1 MMYLINKKNYEQYI
15 LDYLEGNLNPGMTQ
29 AMEEFLE
36 RNPEVYKEIQDLMD
50 YSLVEEVHS
59 YEAKEGLKKPFV
71 FPLRVVSG
79 IAAAIAILLLAGIT
93 FIKME
98 RPADASYQFADELEG
113 QELKEKSVTGK
124 KNKDDYD
131 VAVEDVKVVEEG
143 MQIETVKPDKKQE
156 ERVIGGIAIGKTQG
170 NQQVKHILEK
180 EEAKTFAEAEIYRI
194 EEMDYTDRREE
205 RQVER
210 LSGVTMAAIGLSSG
224 LTIEELPS
232 SNVVVDVDSPSFLA
246 GLNGRLDEINEN
258 ILPYLKIAKAKGL
271 ISESYEI
278 QPISLRILADALV
291 PESIQF

>member
-71 FPLRVVSG
+71 LPLRMVSG
-79 IAAAIAILLLAGIT
+79 IAAAITILLLAGIA
-93 FIKME
+93 FIKMD
-98 RPADASYQFADELEG
+98 RPTDASYQYADEVEV
-113 QELKEKSVTGK
+113 QEFKEKAVTGK

-131 VAVEDVKVVEEG
+131 VAGEDVKVVEEG
-143 MQIETVKPDKKQE
+143 MQNETVKSDKKQE
-156 ERVIGGIAIGKTQG
+156 ERVIAGFAASESQEHLLVKQAI
-170 NQQVKHILEK
+170 EK
-180 EEAKTFAEAEIYRI
+180 EEAETFVEAEIYQI
-194 EEMDYTDRREE
+194 EEMDNTDKRED

-210 LSGVTMAAIGLSSG
+210 LSGVTMAAVGLSSG

-258 ILPYLKIAKAKGL
+258 ILPYLKFAKAKGL

-278 QPISLRILADALV
+278 QPISLRVLADALV